1 MLRSHVFQ
9 LLICLMVSGMANAA
23 TPKSYGY
30 LNDSLPE
37 SWNYVSEF
45 SPTLPTDDNWW
56 NNFEDPLL
64 DSLINAGVS
73 NNYNLA
79 MATHRI
85 EIARRTMQQVQSQYM
100 PTVGFDGSWNKSRNS
115 GFASSQEVPAGQS
128 SYFSLGVDMSW
139 QIDLFGK
146 IASQSRQKK
155 AAWHGSQAEYA
166 GTMISVC
173 GEIASVYAQLRM
185 YQAEMMVATE
195 HIASQE
201 KVVKI
206 AEARHEAGLA
216 SMLDVAQA
224 KTIFYSTQAS
234 IPGLQNSI
242 NASINSLAVLLG
254 VYPEEIEATL
264 QPTGKLP
271 EFRQLIGIGMPAQ
284 LLRRRPDIVAAEYS
298 LAEAAAGIGI
308 AKKDFLPT
316 VTLEGSVGTMAHSAK
331 DLFKHNSITYSI
343 GPRLSWT
350 LFSGM
355 SRKYALASAKEAME
369 IQIENY
375 NLTVLTAYE
384 EVSNSISSYISVIKQ
399 LDVLDKVVEQSQ
411 KSFEL
416 SIDLYKRGLSS
427 FTNVADAQMSYLT
440 YANQIVV
447 ARGQAVIALVN
458 LYKALGGGWTADDLI
473 R

>member
-1 MLRSHVFQ
+1 MLRSHVIQ
-9 LLICLMVSGMANAA
+9 LLICLIVPGVAHAV
-23 TPKSYGY
+23 TPKAYGY
-30 LNDSLPE
+30 LNDSIPS

-45 SPTLPTDDNWW
+45 SPTLPSDDNWW
-56 NNFEDPLL
+56 DNFEDPIL
-64 DSLINAGVS
+64 DSLINAGVA

-79 MATHRI
+79 MAAHRI
-85 EIARRTMQQVQSQYM
+85 EIARRTMQQIQSQYL
-100 PTVGFDGSWNKSRNS
+100 PSVGLDASWNQSRNS
-115 GFASSQEVPAGQS
+115 GFTTSQEVPASRS
-128 SYFSLGVDMSW
+128 SYYSLGLDMSW

-146 IASQSRQKK
+146 ITAQSRQKK

-173 GEIASVYAQLRM
+173 GEIATVYAQLRM
-185 YQAEMMVATE
+185 YQAEMLVANE
-195 HIASQE
+195 HIASQAE
-201 KVVKI
+201 VVKI
-206 AEARHEAGLA
+206 TEARHEAGLA

-224 KTIFYSTQAS
+224 KTIYYSTQAS
-234 IPGLQNSI
+234 VPALQNSI

-254 VYPEEIEATL
+254 VYPEEIEASL

-271 EFRQLIGIGMPAQ
+271 QFRQIIGIGMPAQ
-284 LLRRRPDIVAAEYS
+284 LLRRRPDIVAAEFS
-298 LAEAAAGIGI
+298 LAEAAAGVGI

-316 VTLEGSVGTMAHSAK
+316 ISLDGTIGTMAHSAK
-331 DLFKHNSITYSI
+331 DLFKHNSLTYSF

-350 LFSGM
+350 IFSGM

-369 IQIENY
+369 VQIENY

-384 EVSNSISSYISVIKQ
+384 EVSNSISSYMSVIKQ
-399 LDVLDKVVEQSQ
+399 LDVLDKVVENSQ
-411 KSFEL
+411 KSFDL

-427 FTNVADAQMSYLT
+427 FTNVADAQMNYLT

-458 LYKALGGGWTADDLI
+458 LYKALGGGWTADDLL